1 MCYFSKL
8 MITKERS
15 FKPKFF
21 CFNDLQFVSPFRCS
35 GIVSAPWSRLPSKSS
50 SNSVSNSNSIR
61 FPVSKKCYSFF
72 SHFLLLQST
81 FSKMQF
87 LKFHWKSDDQ
97 DFWPT
102 LRNLDYSFNWNSFT
116 FWRNNNGNGNGSKKN
131 TKIFSSFVYYYT
143 RTKQRILTASCQT
156 KKVKLFSRQERGGG
170 PTN

>member
-1 MCYFSKL
+1 MLKLIILVIKSLQKNFNEKNTGFRHLILKIFTMCYFSKL

-116 FWRNNNGNGNGSKKN
+116 F
-131 TKIFSSFVYYYT
+131 
-143 RTKQRILTASCQT
+143 
-156 KKVKLFSRQERGGG
+156 
-170 PTN
+170 